1 MAASSLLRLC
11 LLGGIW
17 GMSFIFLRI
26 AAPVFGPLLTTSAR
40 VAFGALLL
48 LLLVRLAG
56 VPMQWRKRIRF
67 HFVVGLSNTAL
78 PFFLFSW
85 AAVRTPS
92 AYLATINAM
101 APLFAAVFARVLTGE
116 RLSVQRLAGF
126 AAGMAGVAVLVGLGP
141 ARPDPELLA
150 GVAAGLGAAACYG
163 YAAVH
168 VRRFGGSLPALAIAS
183 GSLLA
188 ATLLLLPIA
197 LVVLVTTPLP
207 AATLTPAALW
217 QPGLAVLLL
226 GLVCTGLAYAVYF
239 RLVADEGVT
248 RAVTVTFL
256 VPLAATLWGI
266 LLLHEHVTA
275 ATLGGIVLVL
285 SGTALSL
292 GLPAIARAV
301 QFLER
306 RAAPKC
312 P

>member
-1 MAASSLLRLC
+1 MMPSSLLRLA

-40 VAFGALLL
+40 VASGAALL
-48 LLLVRLAG
+48 LLLVRVAG
-56 VPMQWRKRIRF
+56 VPLQWRGRLKF
-67 HFVVGLSNTAL
+67 HLVVGLSNTAL

-101 APLFAAVFARVLTGE
+101 APLFAAGFARLLTGE
-116 RLSVQRLAGF
+116 RLSIQRLTGF
-126 AAGMAGVAVLVGLGP
+126 AIGMSGVAVLVGLGP
-141 ARPDPELLA
+141 ARPEPRLLA

-163 YAAVH
+163 FAAVH
-168 VRRFGGSLPALAIAS
+168 VRRFGAGLAPLAVAG

-188 ATLLLLPIA
+188 ASLMLAPLAIAALAFQPLPATTLPIA
-197 LVVLVTTPLP
+197 
-207 AATLTPAALW
+207 ALW
-217 QPGLAVLLL
+217 TPGLAVLLL
-226 GLVCTGLAYAVYF
+226 GILCTGLAYAVYF

-256 VPLAATLWGI
+256 VPLAATGWGV
-266 LLLHEHVTA
+266 LLLHEHVTG
-275 ATLGGIVLVL
+275 ATLAGILLVL
-285 SGTALSL
+285 TGTALSL
-292 GLPAIARAV
+292 GLLPAARLFLA
-301 QFLER
+301 LER
-306 RAAPKC
+306 RPAPKN